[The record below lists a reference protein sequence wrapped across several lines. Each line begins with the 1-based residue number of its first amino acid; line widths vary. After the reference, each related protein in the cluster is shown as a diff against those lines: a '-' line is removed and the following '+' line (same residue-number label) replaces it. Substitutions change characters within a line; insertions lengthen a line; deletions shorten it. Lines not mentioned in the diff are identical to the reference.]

1 MLINVVPPL
10 LIDRHLR
17 SNDLGPPFPIFR
29 GFESSGNVNDRPS
42 KDYTCKGFGFKS
54 SEKRKLVPQIEDKL
68 LFSEL
73 ILGEVEDVDGTL

>member
-42 KDYTCKGFGFKS
+42 KDYIVKGFGSKS
-54 SEKRKLVPQIEDKL
+54 IEKRKLVLQIEDKL

-73 ILGEVEDVDGTL
+73 ALREVEDVDGTP